1 MVGGII
7 NNYRLKLNAAVY
19 LWRLV
24 KKIACM
30 VREFGLAVTF
40 LLFYNLSVAQPAE
53 PRFSGNFENQTF
65 TQVLQVLTRQFPGT
79 VFYREEELPDFKDSW
94 VFQNQPLPQVLDHLL
109 AKTTLGYLTYQGY
122 LFVIM
127 PKTTVNEVYTVDYYK
142 AYQALTNASNPD
154 DQAIP
159 KIVIG
164 QLEQVNASAR
174 AKITG
179 VISDEQTREPIVG
192 ATVYWEDLKSG
203 TASEADGSFE
213 TEVPVGEHNLLVQY
227 VGYDNFRRKVV
238 VYQDGPLNLSIVKEA
253 INLDE
258 VTVRAQAA
266 NASVQNAQVGVQT
279 LDVKSVNKIASLLGE
294 ADIIKNLLLYPG
306 VSTVGEGALGFNV
319 RGGQVDQNLIL
330 QDDGIVF
337 NPSHALGFF
346 STFNHDI
353 IQGVDLYK
361 GNMPAEFGGR
371 IASVLDVEM
380 KDGSFEQFKAKA
392 SISPVSAKISAELP
406 VVKGVSSL
414 LGSFRSSYINWILDA
429 TRILSLKNSSSFFYD
444 ANLRYTQKI
453 GQKNTLI
460 LSGYASQDEFFF
472 NNEFGFD
479 YDNRMGQVIL
489 KSIFSPRFFS
499 RFSFTINRYL
509 SSQYDLAGLDGAR
522 QENNINYL
530 QGKQVFSYIPRTG
543 LRLDLGLSSV
553 LYLVDPGKR
562 SPYGEDSEIA
572 PVNLDQE
579 KGLESAVFINSE
591 WSVSDQFQINAGL
604 RGVLYQ
610 FLGPQTLFTYQNM
623 DRPDRNEITGTKNYA
638 KGTIKSY
645 TSIEP
650 RISLR
655 LNIDDQSSL
664 KAGYSRTAQ
673 FLNQIFN
680 TDSPTPN
687 SYWQL
692 ANPFIAP
699 SRSHNGSV
707 GWFRNFSNNNWETSL
722 EIYGRL
728 ADKVYDYRDFA
739 ELNVNDHIET
749 ELLAGVG
756 RAYGAEVSIKKKEG
770 ILNGWISYTLS
781 RSERQ
786 ISEINKGKWYPS
798 NFDKPH
804 DVSLVF
810 NWQPN
815 KRNTLNVNFNY
826 GTGRPNNSPIAIY
839 KSVNGLIIPVY
850 TERNQLRIPDY
861 HRLDIAYT
869 LGRGYKRDRRFRTS
883 WTISVYNVYARRNA
897 FSVYFTRDDG
907 RIPEANRLTILGT
920 ALPALTFNLEVQ

>member
-1 MVGGII
+1 
-7 NNYRLKLNAAVY
+7 
-19 LWRLV
+19 
-24 KKIACM
+24 M
-30 VREFGLAVTF
+30 VREYILGLT
-40 LLFYNLSVAQPAE
+40 LFFWASTISAQYSE
-53 PRFSGNFENQTF
+53 PRFTGKFQDQSLS
-65 TQVLQVLTRQFPGT
+65 QVLQTLANRYPGSIFFR
-79 VFYREEELPDFKDSW
+79 VEDIPEFKDTW
-94 VFQNQPLPQVLDHLL
+94 AFTDQPLSKVLDQLL
-109 AKTTLGYLTYQGY
+109 SKTTLGYLNYQGY
-122 LFVIM
+122 LLVIM
-127 PKTTVNEVYTVDYYK
+127 PKTTVNEIYTVDYYK
-142 AYQALTNASNPD
+142 AQQSLSSVFKNESLTVPRVVLGSID
-154 DQAIP
+154 
-159 KIVIG
+159 K
-164 QLEQVNASAR
+164 VNASAR
-174 AKITG
+174 AKIMGMIT
-179 VISDEQTREPIVG
+179 DEQSREPIVG
-192 ATVYWEDLKSG
+192 ATVYWEDLKAG
-203 TASEADGSFE
+203 TATEGDGSFE
-213 TEVPVGEHNLLVQY
+213 TEVPVGEHSLLVQY
-227 VGYDNFRRKVV
+227 VGYDNLRRQVV
-238 VYQDGPLNLSIVKEA
+238 VYQDGALNLGLLREA

-266 NASVQNAQVGVQT
+266 NASVQNAQVGVQA

-330 QDDGIVF
+330 QDDGIIF

-353 IQGVDLYK
+353 IQSVELYK

-371 IASVLDVEM
+371 VASVLDVEM
-380 KDGSFEQFKAKA
+380 KDGSFEQFKTKA
-392 SISPVSAKISAELP
+392 SISPVSAKVSMEVP

-444 ANLRYTQKI
+444 ANLRFTQKI
-453 GQKNTLI
+453 GKKNTLI
-460 LSGYASQDEFFF
+460 LSGNASQDEFFF

-479 YDNRMGQVIL
+479 YDNRMGQLIL

-499 RFSFTINRYL
+499 RFSFTANRYL

-522 QENNINYL
+522 QENNISYL
-530 QGKQVFSYIPRTG
+530 QGKQVFSYVPRTG
-543 LRLDLGLSSV
+543 LRVDMGLSSI
-553 LYLVDPGKR
+553 LYQVDPGKR
-562 SPYGEDSEIA
+562 SPYGVDSEIV
-572 PVNLDQE
+572 PVSLDQE
-579 KGLESAVFINSE
+579 KGLESAVFLSTE
-591 WSVSDQFQINAGL
+591 WSLADNFQINTGL

-610 FLGPQTLFTYQNM
+610 FLGPQTLYTYQNAE
-623 DRPDRNEITGTKNYA
+623 RPDRNQITGTEIYP
-638 KGTIKSY
+638 KGVIKSY
-645 TSIEP
+645 FSVEP
-650 RISLR
+650 RISMR
-655 LNIDDQSSL
+655 LNVSEQSSV

-692 ANPFIAP
+692 ANSFLEP
-699 SRSHNGSV
+699 SRSHNGSI
-707 GWFRNFSNNNWETSL
+707 GFFKNSSNNNWETSL
-722 EIYGRL
+722 EIYGRY

-739 ELNVNDHIET
+739 VLNANDHIET
-749 ELLAGVG
+749 ELLSGIG
-756 RAYGAEVSIKKKEG
+756 RAYGAEISIKKKEG
-770 ILNGWISYTLS
+770 VLNGWLSYTLS

-786 ISEINKGKWYPS
+786 IEGINKNKWYPS

-815 KRNTLNVNFNY
+815 KRNTLNINFDY
-826 GTGRPNNSPIAIY
+826 GTGRPNNSPVAIY

-850 TERNQLRIPDY
+850 AERNQLRIPDY

-883 WTISVYNVYARRNA
+883 WTLSVYNLYARRNA

-907 RIPEANRLTILGT
+907 RIPQANRLTILGT
-920 ALPALTFNLEVQ
+920 ALPALTFNLEIQ